1 MNTADQ
7 GYEVAK
13 RVRAAKSW
21 LVRCGTN
28 VVGPVS
34 IELIER
40 GLEAGKI
47 PADAQMSGEG
57 RGDWRPLAEVFAVPA
72 PRPVTGVFPVAVAR
86 HEPRP
91 TPEPRFAPVVPL
103 PIPPAPIS
111 VRYADEPISIPKQGM
126 VASLFG

>member
-40 GLEAGKI
+40 GIEAGKI
-47 PADAQMSGEG
+47 PLDAEMAFGGGGE
-57 RGDWRPLAEVFAVPA
+57 WRSVAEIFGVPA
-72 PRPVTGVFPVAVAR
+72 PRPAPPVQLATIVPFPI
-86 HEPRP
+86 P
-91 TPEPRFAPVVPL
+91 TAPV
-103 PIPPAPIS
+103 S
-111 VRYADEPISIPKQGM
+111 VRYADDPINIPKQGM

>member
-1 MNTADQ
+1 MKTADQ

-13 RVRAAKSW
+13 RVRAANSW
-21 LVRCGTN
+21 LVRCGAN

-47 PADAQMSGEG
+47 PADDEMRCEARRE
-57 RGDWRPLAEVFAVPA
+57 WRPLAEVFAVPA
-72 PRPVTGVFPVAVAR
+72 PRPVTGVFPISTA
-86 HEPRP
+86 RP
-91 TPEPRFAPVVPL
+91 TPEPRLAPVVPL

-126 VASLFG
+126 VASLFGLAF